1 MDHAGQK
8 TNRLAQASACVL
20 YATFALTGFATALLG
35 ATLPVMLARWSLS
48 DRRAGVLFLM
58 IFFGSSMGALLSRGR
73 PAASVTRG
81 AALLAPSCVALAFAS
96 RWAVFPA
103 AFVYGLSLGITMT
116 SISLLRS
123 ARCVESR
130 VREMNRLNLIWAF
143 GAFTCPWLANAVIGY
158 TGVRV
163 LLLGL
168 GAIFAAFFVWAL
180 VVEMGR
186 MPVAE
191 ARGVAARAGGTR
203 LPIVIAIVTFL
214 AVGLESSTGAWIATY
229 AERLRNG
236 FEAPVAAATVFW
248 FGLLASRALHSTR
261 TVAKLHE
268 RVLLRIDIAIAA
280 LGCCVLLLSTAPPM
294 LLVAAALIGC
304 GVGPVYPVLMAAV
317 LPWVS
322 GNMIFVMAGLGG
334 TLFPLMTG
342 ALSTRAGSLRVGML
356 VPAMAGFGMLCLI
369 PFAVKRLAP
378 RGFDGSTIDPAES
391 ASRARG

>member
-1 MDHAGQK
+1 MDDAVQRTG
-8 TNRLAQASACVL
+8 RLRQASACVL
-20 YATFALTGFATALLG
+20 YVAFALTGFATALLG
-35 ATLPVMLARWSLS
+35 ATLPAMLARWSLS

-73 PAASVTRG
+73 PAASVARG
-81 AALLAPSCVALAFAS
+81 AALLVPACVALAFAT
-96 RWAVFPA
+96 RWVVFPV
-103 AFVYGLSLGITMT
+103 AFLYGLSLGITMT

-143 GAFTCPWLANAVIGY
+143 GAFSSPSVANAVIGFR
-158 TGVRV
+158 GVRA

-168 GAIFAAFFVWAL
+168 GTIFAAFLVWAL
-180 VVEMGR
+180 MVEMGR
-186 MPVAE
+186 MPVVE

-203 LPIVIAIVTFL
+203 LPVILAAVTLL

-236 FEAPVAAATVFW
+236 FEAPVAAASVFW
-248 FGLLASRALHSTR
+248 FGLLASRTLHATR
-261 TVAKLHE
+261 RVACLGE
-268 RVLLRIDIAIAA
+268 RRLLRIDIAIASA
-280 LGCCVLLLSTAPPM
+280 GCCVLLLATAPSM
-294 LLVAAALIGC
+294 LLVAALLIGL

-342 ALSTRAGSLRVGML
+342 ALSTRAGSLRVGMI
-356 VPAMAGFGMLCLI
+356 VPALAGFGMLCLV
-369 PFAVKRLAP
+369 PFAVSRLAP
-378 RGFDGSTIDPAES
+378 PKA
-391 ASRARG
+391 